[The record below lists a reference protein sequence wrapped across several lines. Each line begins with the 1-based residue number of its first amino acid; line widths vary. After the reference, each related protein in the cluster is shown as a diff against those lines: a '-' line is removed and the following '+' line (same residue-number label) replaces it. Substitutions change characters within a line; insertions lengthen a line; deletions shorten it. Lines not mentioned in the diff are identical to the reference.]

1 MHKENTSSTFAIMKK
16 CFLPLLSFLFALTS
30 HSQAIQVSDDNFTPQ
45 ELIEDVLFPNN
56 TDCIQNVS
64 VNNAASGDFP
74 DTSSFGY
81 FQNSGSG
88 FVLDEGI
95 VLSTGRLD
103 NVPGPN
109 SDLSDDDAP
118 NWSGDADLENVLG
131 ISNTINATSITFQF
145 TPQADQL
152 SFRYLFASEEYREN
166 ESTTCDFSDV
176 FGFLIRPINGNF
188 QNIALVPGTD
198 TPVSVTTV
206 RPDIPNGCDALNEQ
220 YFGQFN
226 NSAAPINF
234 NGQTT
239 VLTASTDVIVG
250 TTYEIKLVIADDL
263 NHRFDSAVFIEADS
277 FNLGVD
283 LGQDLIGDRAVCSNE
298 SNTLAVQDDLT
309 NVKWFFNDNL
319 IAQDVNQLIIDA
331 TDFGDGTYSVQAT
344 LSSGC
349 IAEDEIEVEFDQTGI
364 DTDISL
370 QQCDDNDDGLANFN
384 LFNIEQLVGQIDQN
398 LIIGD
403 FYLSESDA
411 LQEVDPIVDP
421 QDFSSTMIDQEI
433 FITLV
438 NENGC
443 RSVKNVE
450 LIVTSNI
457 YQEVNVA
464 VCSDSDTSPI
474 SFGLSDTMDKVAA
487 QIGTETTD
495 LSLHPSKAE
504 AAFNFNEM
512 ASDPIEIPEVD
523 LPKTLYIRVQATFDC
538 SGLVPVKFLRLDP
551 PQLNPPEEELLLC
564 VDQQESITLDP
575 GTVNINSGTSF
586 LWENGATTSTLT
598 VDQPGI
604 YSLTVD
610 QTSEIGNETSTCS
623 ASATFNVIASEQ
635 AEVSTE
641 ISGSTENAQVSI
653 SAEGLGDYEYAL
665 NSTNDFQDENIFQ
678 LTEPRNTIYVRD
690 KNGCGIVSK
699 EVNVV
704 QFNEFFTPNA
714 DGYNDIWIPV
724 KDGVAKQ
731 QIKRIDIFDRY
742 GKLIKILKD
751 DDLSWNGRMN
761 GKPLPSN
768 DYWYR
773 AIFVNGES
781 ITGNVTLKR

>member
-1 MHKENTSSTFAIMKK
+1 MKER
-16 CFLPLLSFLFALTS
+16 FLLALALLFALTA
-30 HSQAIQVSDDNFTPQ
+30 HSQAIQVSDDIFSPQ

-64 VNNAASGDFP
+64 VNNAVSGDFS

-109 SDLSDDDAP
+109 NDLSDDDAP
-118 NWSGDADLENVLG
+118 NWNGDADLENVLG

-145 TPQADQL
+145 TPQADRL

-176 FGFLIRPINGNF
+176 FGFLIRPMNGNF

-206 RPDIPNGCDALNEQ
+206 RPDIPNACDALNEE

-226 NSAAPINF
+226 ASSAPINF

-283 LGQDLIGDRAVCSNE
+283 LGQDLTGDRALCNDD
-298 SNTLAVQDDLT
+298 NTLLEVDDDLN
-309 NVKWFFNDNL
+309 NVNWFFNDNL
-319 IAQDVNQLIIDA
+319 VAQDVNQLNIDA
-331 TDFGDGTYSVQAT
+331 TNFGDGTYRVEAT
-344 LSSGC
+344 LPSGC
-349 IAEDEIEVEFDQTGI
+349 IAEDDIEIEFDQTGI
-364 DTDISL
+364 DADLSL
-370 QQCDDNDDGLANFN
+370 QQCDDNDDGLANFD
-384 LFNIEQLVGQIDQN
+384 LFNIDQIVDQIDQN
-398 LIIGD
+398 LLVDD
-403 FYLSESDA
+403 FYLSENDA
-411 LQEVDPIVDP
+411 LQEVDPIDDP
-421 QDFSSTMIDQEI
+421 QNFSSTLIDQQI

-443 RSVKNVE
+443 RSVKKVE
-450 LIVTSNI
+450 LMVTSNT

-464 VCSDSDTSPI
+464 VCTDNETSPI
-474 SFGLSDTMDKVAA
+474 AFEYAETINKVADE
-487 QIGTETTD
+487 IGHETTD

-512 ASDPIEIPEVD
+512 ASDPIEILEDD
-523 LPKTLYIRVQATFDC
+523 LPKTLYVRVQQGTDC
-538 SGLVPVKFLRLDP
+538 SGLVPVKFFKLDP
-551 PQLNPPEEELLLC
+551 PQLDPPEEDLFLC
-564 VDQQESITLDP
+564 VDQQNSITLDP
-575 GTVNINSGTSF
+575 GTVNINNGTSF
-586 LWENGATTSTLT
+586 LWENGATTPTLT
-598 VDQPGI
+598 VEQPGT

-610 QTSEIGNETSTCS
+610 QPSEIGDEVLTCS
-623 ASATFNVIASEQ
+623 SSATFNVIASEQ
-635 AEVSTE
+635 AEVSTQ
-641 ISGSTENAQVSI
+641 ISGSIGNAQVSI

-665 NSTNDFQDENIFQ
+665 NSTSDFQDENIFQ

-731 QIKRIDIFDRY
+731 QIKKIDIFDRY

-751 DDLSWNGRMN
+751 DDLSWDGRMN

>member
-1 MHKENTSSTFAIMKK
+1 MKERF
-16 CFLPLLSFLFALTS
+16 FLVLTLLFVLKSY
-30 HSQAIQVSDDNFTPQ
+30 SQAIQVSDDNFTPQ

-56 TDCIQNVS
+56 TDCIQNVN
-64 VNNAASGDFP
+64 VNNAVSGNFS

-109 SDLSDDDAP
+109 NNLSDDDAP
-118 NWSGDADLENVLG
+118 NWTGDADLENVLG

-145 TPQADQL
+145 TPQANSL

-176 FGFLIRPINGNF
+176 FGFLIRPLNGNF

-206 RPDIPNGCDALNEQ
+206 RPDILNACDALNEE

-226 NSAAPINF
+226 SSSAPINF
-234 NGQTT
+234 NGQTK
-239 VLTASTDVIVG
+239 VLTANTDVVVG

-263 NHRFDSAVFIEADS
+263 NFRFDSAVFIEADS

-283 LGQDLIGDRAVCSNE
+283 LGQDLTGDRALCNDD
-298 SNTLAVQDDLT
+298 NTLLEVEDDLN
-309 NVKWFFNDNL
+309 NVNWFFDDNL
-319 IAQDVNQLIIDA
+319 VAQDVNQLNVDA
-331 TDFGDGTYSVQAT
+331 SSFGEGTYRVEAT
-344 LSSGC
+344 LPSGC
-349 IAEDEIEVEFDQTGI
+349 IAEDEIEVGFQQIELPVDLN
-364 DTDISL
+364 L
-370 QQCDDNDDGLANFN
+370 QQCDNNDDGLANFN
-384 LFNIEQLVGQIDQN
+384 LLMIGQMLSQIDQD
-398 LIIGD
+398 LFID
-403 FYLSESDA
+403 DYYLSENDA
-411 LQEVDPIVDP
+411 LQEIDPIAEP
-421 QDFSSTMIDQEI
+421 QDFDTTMTDQQI

-443 RSVKNVE
+443 RSVESVN
-450 LIVTSNI
+450 LIVTGQI
-457 YQEVNVA
+457 FDQVNA
-464 VCSDSDTSPI
+464 VVCPVNETSPI
-474 SFGLSDTMDKVAA
+474 SFGFSETMNRVADESGFS
-487 QIGTETTD
+487 ITE
-495 LSLHPSKAE
+495 LSLHPSKEE
-504 AAFNFNEM
+504 AAFNINEM
-512 ASDPIEIPEVD
+512 TSGFIEIPED
-523 LPKTLYIRVQATFDC
+523 ELPKTLFVRVQQGIDC
-538 SGLVPVKFLRLDP
+538 SGLVPVKFFKLDP
-551 PQLNPPEEELLLC
+551 PQLDPPDEDLLLC
-564 VDQQESITLDP
+564 VDQQNSIVLDT
-575 GTVNINSGTSF
+575 GIASIDDGTSF
-586 LWENGATTSTLT
+586 LWDNGATSPTITVDRSGTYSVT
-598 VDQPGI
+598 VDQ
-604 YSLTVD
+604 V
-610 QTSEIGNETSTCS
+610 SEIADEELICST
-623 ASATFNVIASEQ
+623 SATFNVIASEQ
-635 AEVSTE
+635 AQVFTE
-641 ISGSTENAQVSI
+641 ISGSFGNAQVSI
-653 SAEGLGDYEYAL
+653 TAEGLGDYEYAL
-665 NSTNDFQDENIFQ
+665 NSIDDFQDENTFQ

-690 KNGCGIVSK
+690 KNGCGIISK
-699 EVNVV
+699 EVNIV

-724 KDGVAKQ
+724 KDEVARQ

-742 GKLIKILKD
+742 GKLIKVLKD
-751 DDLSWNGRMN
+751 EEFSWDGTIN

>member
-1 MHKENTSSTFAIMKK
+1 MKER
-16 CFLPLLSFLFALTS
+16 FLPVLAFLFVLTS
-30 HSQAIQVSDDNFTPQ
+30 HSQAIQVSDDSFSPQ

-64 VNNAASGDFP
+64 VNNAVSGDFS

-109 SDLSDDDAP
+109 DNLSDDDAP

-145 TPQADQL
+145 TPQADRL

-176 FGFLIRPINGNF
+176 FGFLIRPMNGNF

-206 RPDIPNGCDALNEQ
+206 RPDILNACDALNEE

-226 NSAAPINF
+226 ASSAPINF

-263 NHRFDSAVFIEADS
+263 NYRFDSAVFIEADS
-277 FNLGVD
+277 FNLGID
-283 LGQDLIGDRAVCSNE
+283 LGQDLTGDRALCNDD
-298 SNTLAVQDDLT
+298 NTLLEVDDDLN
-309 NVKWFFNDNL
+309 NVNWFFNDNL
-319 IAQDVNQLIIDA
+319 VAQDVNQLNIDA
-331 TDFGDGTYSVQAT
+331 TNFGDGTYRVEAT
-344 LSSGC
+344 LPSGC
-349 IAEDEIEVEFDQTGI
+349 IAEDEIEVAFDQI
-364 DTDISL
+364 EISEALSL
-370 QQCDDNDDGLANFN
+370 QQCDDNDDGLAHFD
-384 LFNIEQLVGQIDQN
+384 LLSIVQMVDQELLVD
-398 LIIGD
+398 D
-403 FYLSESDA
+403 YYLSENDA
-411 LQEVDPIVDP
+411 LQEVDPIDDP
-421 QDFSSTMIDQEI
+421 QNFPTTMTDQQI
-433 FITLV
+433 FITLIDQ
-438 NENGC
+438 NGC
-443 RSVKNVE
+443 RSVESVD
-450 LIVTSNI
+450 LLVTG
-457 YQEVNVA
+457 QLFAQVNA
-464 VCSDSDTSPI
+464 VVCPVNETSPI
-474 SFGLSDTMDKVAA
+474 SFGFSETMNRVADET
-487 QIGTETTD
+487 GFNTTE

-504 AAFNFNEM
+504 AAFNENELT
-512 ASDPIEIPEVD
+512 SGFIEIPEIE
-523 LPKTLYIRVQATFDC
+523 LPKTLYVRVQQGTDC
-538 SGLVPVKFLRLDP
+538 SGLVPVKFFKLDP
-551 PQLNPPEEELLLC
+551 PQLDPSEEDLLLC
-564 VDQQESITLDP
+564 VDQQDSITLDP

-586 LWENGATTSTLT
+586 LWENGATTPTLT
-598 VDQPGI
+598 VDQPGT

-610 QTSEIGNETSTCS
+610 QTSEIGNESLICST
-623 ASATFNVIASEQ
+623 SATFNVIASEQ
-635 AEVSTE
+635 AEVSTQ
-641 ISGSTENAQVSI
+641 ISGPIGNAQVSI

-665 NSTNDFQDENIFQ
+665 NSTSDFQDENIFQ

-751 DDLSWNGRMN
+751 DDLSWDGRMN